1 MPHIKVKP
9 FDTSL
14 IETKISQST
23 LLKFRVTAINQG
35 DELWGIVLENKE
47 FLLQVKHYDDS
58 VLIKYDKITRPLKV
72 NLLKKA
78 LKYVVNELKLE
89 VISSNISQH
98 KDTYYSSKY
107 EKSIEDFY
115 TASFSF
121 KKVSVEIGFGSGR
134 HLLYQAK
141 KHPNTL
147 FIGLEIHTPSAQQVL
162 KQIEL
167 QDLKNIWIVNYD
179 ARLFLEMLPSNL
191 LEQIFI
197 HFPVPWD
204 KKPHR
209 RIISLNFL
217 SESMRVLKK
226 EGRLELRTDSKNYFW
241 YALEVFFA
249 IPKTHIEVHKN
260 KVLEVTSKYEARWL
274 KMEKDIYD
282 IYVVCN
288 EESQAQQALPDF
300 NFNIVKYGKYLA
312 EGLPKKTLVK
322 EDYFVHIERV
332 YKGNDKMLLVK
343 CSFGSFN
350 RPEHKYILLTE
361 EECRYVA
368 SSPVKSHTNH
378 KAHLKLME
386 LLSNVKCN

>member
-98 KDTYYSSKY
+98 KDTYYASKY

-300 NFNIVKYGKYLA
+300 NFNIVKYGKYLG

-350 RPEHKYILLTE
+350 RPEHKYILLTK